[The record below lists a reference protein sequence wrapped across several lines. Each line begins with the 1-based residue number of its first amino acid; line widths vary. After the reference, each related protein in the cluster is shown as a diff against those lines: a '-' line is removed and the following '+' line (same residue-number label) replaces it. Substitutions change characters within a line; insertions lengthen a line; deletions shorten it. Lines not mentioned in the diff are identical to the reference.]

1 MLLYCCWLLLVAA
14 GCCCLRDAHNNRDLV
29 ENEWKLSASWK
40 AHSGSVWKVCWAH
53 PEFGQIV
60 ASCSFDRS
68 VVVWEE
74 EEPGKVWQKRA
85 TLVDSRDSVFD
96 ISFSPRHLGLKLATC
111 SGDGFVRIYEA
122 IDVINLAHWPLMEEF
137 EAEKRGA
144 NSISWCSSPFERPML
159 AVGSNE
165 TVAKVWEY
173 NDKLRR
179 WQVVARL
186 DTHTGAVHDVAW
198 APSLGRSFHLIATA
212 SYDTFVRIFKLAK
225 DASNAEPSGADTP
238 GNAAA
243 AAADDGTA
251 VPAVAAAA
259 VAVAS
264 SSAGTTDAS
273 GWTVRELAAFDDH
286 KAEVW
291 RVEWNV
297 TGSTLASSGDDGAVR
312 LFKANLLGQWGAL
325 SVISGEQ

>member
-1 MLLYCCWLLLVAA
+1 
-14 GCCCLRDAHNNRDLV
+14 
-29 ENEWKLSASWK
+29 
-40 AHSGSVWKVCWAH
+40 
-53 PEFGQIV
+53 
-60 ASCSFDRS
+60 
-68 VVVWEE
+68 
-74 EEPGKVWQKRA
+74 
-85 TLVDSRDSVFD
+85 VDSRDSVFD

-198 APSLGRSFHLIATA
+198 APNLGRSFHLIATA
-212 SYDTFVRIFKLAK
+212 SYDTCVRIFKLAK
-225 DASNAEPSGADTP
+225 DASNAEPSGETP
-238 GNAAA
+238 GNIGAGNATGAAADDSSSSTAVAGTAAA
-243 AAADDGTA
+243 AAASSSSS
-251 VPAVAAAA
+251 
-259 VAVAS
+259 S
-264 SSAGTTDAS
+264 SSAAATTDAS
-273 GWTVRELAAFDDH
+273 GWTVRELASFDDH